1 MSYSKEESQ
10 AEFGA
15 WSRSYDDSI
24 LQRLLFVP
32 SHNCLIHSIGE
43 LNRPLRLL
51 DIGCGTGV
59 FAHRVTQEH
68 PQVETWAVD
77 LSGKMLQQGVER
89 LSGTSASI
97 RFVQA
102 DSEALPL
109 ASDSFDVVTC
119 ANSFHHYANQA
130 HAVAEMHRVLRPD
143 GRLMIIDGYRD
154 RMWGRFIYDVCVVA
168 VEGPV
173 HHASARR
180 FRELFLEAG
189 FVGVRQQAKLGL
201 APFLL
206 TVGTAAKPAKAAG
219 LPPLPVPPAIAA

>member
-1 MSYSKEESQ
+1 MSYTKEESK

-15 WSRSYDDSI
+15 WSQGYDDSI

-32 SHNCLIHSIGE
+32 SHECLIQTMGD
-43 LNRPLRLL
+43 LNRPVRLL

-59 FAHRVTQEH
+59 FAKRVKQEH
-68 PQVETWAVD
+68 PQVEAWAVD
-77 LSGKMLQQGVER
+77 LSRNMLQEGVER
-89 LSGTSASI
+89 IQDVCTSI
-97 RFVQA
+97 QFVQA

-119 ANSFHHYANQA
+119 ANSFHHYPNQA
-130 HAVAEMHRVLRPD
+130 HAVTEMHRVLRPG

-154 RMWGRFIYDVCVVA
+154 RLWGRFIYDVCVVA
-168 VEGPV
+168 VEGQV

-180 FRELFLEAG
+180 FRELFLQAG

-219 LPPLPVPPAIAA
+219 VPPLPFAPAMAA

>member
-1 MSYSKEESQ
+1 MSYSKEESRV
-10 AEFGA
+10 EFGA

-32 SHNCLIHSIGE
+32 SHDCLMQTIGD

-51 DIGCGTGV
+51 DIGCGTGA
-59 FAHRVTQEH
+59 FAQRITQGH
-68 PQVETWAVD
+68 PQVEAWAVD
-77 LSGKMLQQGVER
+77 LSGGMIKEGAARMREAN
-89 LSGTSASI
+89 SSI
-97 RFVQA
+97 RLVQA

-119 ANSFHHYANQA
+119 ANSFHHYPNQT
-130 HAVAEMHRVLRPD
+130 HAVAEMHRVLRPG

-154 RMWGRFIYDVCVVA
+154 RLWGRFIYDVCVVA
-168 VEGPV
+168 VEGQV

-206 TVGTAAKPAKAAG
+206 TMGTAPKPARAAG
-219 LPPLPVPPAIAA
+219 LPPLPVHPAIAA

>member
-1 MSYSKEESQ
+1 MSYTKEQSN

-24 LQRLLFVP
+24 LQRLLFEP
-32 SHNCLIHSIGE
+32 SHDCLLQTIGD

-59 FAHRVTQEH
+59 FAQRVVQNQ
-68 PQVETWAVD
+68 PQAEIWAVD
-77 LSGKMLQQGVER
+77 LSGNMMQQGVER
-89 LSGTSASI
+89 MHATNSSV

-109 ASDSFDVVTC
+109 ADESFDVVTC
-119 ANSFHHYANQA
+119 ANSFHHYPNQS

-154 RMWGRFIYDVCVVA
+154 RLWGRFIYDVCVVA
-168 VEGPV
+168 VEGRV

-206 TVGTAAKPAKAAG
+206 TVGTATKPAKAAG
-219 LPPLPVPPAIAA
+219 LPPLPGILAA